1 MANPKIAKRLAKE
14 MNDLTAAPVEGS
26 SISMPDQNVATLW
39 HVTFAGPDGSPFA
52 GGNFVVEVDFSD
64 NYPFKCPKVKFM
76 TKIYH
81 PGVSRDKGEICTRAI
96 EDSWVPTLN
105 AKFVL
110 EAVRSILLDPT
121 EAANNPI
128 ENEIAQQY
136 LTSRST
142 FDTEAAKWV

>member
-1 MANPKIAKRLAKE
+1 
-14 MNDLTAAPVEGS
+14 MNDLTSNPIQGT
-26 SISMPDQNVATLW
+26 SIAMPDQNVASLW
-39 HVTFAGPDGSPFA
+39 HVTFQGPEGTAFA

-64 NYPFKCPKVKFM
+64 NYPFKCPKVKFI

-81 PGVSRDKGEICTRAI
+81 PGVSRDKGEICTAAI
-96 EDSWVPTLN
+96 ESNWVPTLN

-128 ENEIAQQY
+128 ENEIAQEY
-136 LTSRST
+136 LTNKT
-142 FDTEAAKWV
+142 KYDATAAQWVQQYAK

>member
-1 MANPKIAKRLAKE
+1 MTNSPVQGTTIA
-14 MNDLTAAPVEGS
+14 
-26 SISMPDQNVATLW
+26 MPDQNVASLW
-39 HVTFAGPDGSPFA
+39 HVTFQGPEGTAFA

-64 NYPFKCPKVKFM
+64 NYPFKCPKVKFI

-81 PGVSRDKGEICTRAI
+81 PGVSRDKGEICTAAI
-96 EDSWVPTLN
+96 ESNWVPTLN

-128 ENEIAQQY
+128 ENEIAQEY
-136 LTSRST
+136 LTNKT
-142 FDTEAAKWV
+142 KYDATAAQWVQQYAK